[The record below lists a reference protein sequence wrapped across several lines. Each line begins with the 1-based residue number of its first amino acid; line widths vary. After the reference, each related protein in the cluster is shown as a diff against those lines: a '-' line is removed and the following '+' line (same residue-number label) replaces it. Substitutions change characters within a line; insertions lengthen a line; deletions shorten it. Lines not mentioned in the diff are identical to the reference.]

1 MNVQL
6 LRRSA
11 RAAAVALAFAMLTG
25 VSFAPPLAGAQEP
38 TPRPKP
44 AATTPTAKPTAAAKP
59 APFDPSLPTP
69 PAVTGGVYQNS
80 LANAD
85 VLPAGRCFGGRSRG
99 EAVGEGFKV
108 SVGGRCIDEAETAE
122 LALPARG
129 VSIGDG
135 DLALDIKSVAGEKR
149 AQVTIYLRNQ
159 PGKLVAAAVNLGT
172 GEAKIFTLT
181 DGAFNTIVSRTDIGP
196 LATATDW
203 NRLGLRVR
211 GAEFWLLLNDEP
223 ILYAADVLTDAGG
236 AGVRLLR
243 EGNPDD
249 EDETAVVFRDLTLST
264 VAGGGEGRAPAYNQ
278 P

>member
-11 RAAAVALAFAMLTG
+11 RAAAVALGIAILTG
-25 VSFAPPLAGAQEP
+25 VSVAPPIAGAQESTP
-38 TPRPKP
+38 TPKP
-44 AATTPTAKPTAAAKP
+44 AAPTPAAKPTAAAKP
-59 APFDPSLPTP
+59 AAFDPSLPTP
-69 PAVTGGVYQNS
+69 PEVTGGVYQNS
-80 LANAD
+80 LANTD
-85 VLPAGRCFGGRSRG
+85 ILPAGRCPGGRSRG
-99 EAVGEGFKV
+99 EAIGEGFKV
-108 SVGGRCIDEAETAE
+108 TVGGRCVDEAETAE

-135 DLALDIKSVAGEKR
+135 DLALDVKSVAGAQR
-149 AQVTIYLRNQ
+149 AQITVYLRNQ
-159 PGKLVAAAVNLGT
+159 PGRLAAATVNLAT
-172 GEAKIFTLT
+172 GEAKLFTLA
-181 DGAFNTIVSRTDIGP
+181 DGTFTTVASRSDIGA
-196 LATATDW
+196 LAIPTDW

-211 GAEFWLLLNDEP
+211 GGELWLLLNDDP
-223 ILYAADVLTDAGG
+223 ILYAADVLTDVGG

-249 EDETAVVFRDLTLST
+249 EGETAVVFRDVTLST

>member
-1 MNVQL
+1 MNVEL

-11 RAAAVALAFAMLTG
+11 RAAAVALGVAILTG
-25 VSFAPPLAGAQEP
+25 MSVAPPLAGAQEP
-38 TPRPKP
+38 APTPKP
-44 AATTPTAKPTAAAKP
+44 AATKPAEKPAAAAKP
-59 APFDPSLPTP
+59 AAFDPTLPTP
-69 PAVTGGVYQNS
+69 PEVTGGVFQNS

-85 VLPAGRCFGGRSRG
+85 ILPSGRCFGGRSHG
-99 EAVGEGFKV
+99 EAVDEGFKV
-108 SVGGRCIDEAETAE
+108 TVGGRCVESAETAE

-135 DLALDIKSVAGEKR
+135 DLAMDVKAVAGAQR
-149 AQVTIYLRNQ
+149 AQVTVYLRNQ
-159 PGKLVAAAVNLGT
+159 PGKLAGVTVNLAS
-172 GEAKIFTLT
+172 GEAKVFTLI
-181 DGAFNTIVSRTDIGP
+181 DGNMNVVASRTDIGG
-196 LATATDW
+196 LATPTDW

-211 GAEFWLLLNDEP
+211 GGELWLLLNDDP
-223 ILYAADVLTDAGG
+223 ILYAADVLTDVGG

-264 VAGGGEGRAPAYNQ
+264 VAGGGDGRAPAYNQ